1 MEYDNQKIT
10 EELFPNFSSFDRA
23 VKYPY
28 FAPDYSF
35 SFYNGKFVKG
45 ICNDLANRIPIL
57 SVGSNRSPY
66 QLKRKFSLTQNI
78 CVTPAILIDSDIVY
92 AASLSAY
99 GSMPATQW
107 PSKGTKVK
115 LNVLWLS
122 EEQLNIMHLTEA
134 IGVAYDFVKL
144 DSGSVKIRNFN
155 YEKQIYAYVAISG
168 VFAFD
173 DCQPKRLSAINA
185 KNVNLQSISEYEA
198 LTHLKNKLG
207 FKNEDLSKWIRM
219 VVKDKSYRLRL
230 HNSMRSI
237 SVKPKNPNWEIVN
250 ITSKGE
256 LIL

>member
-1 MEYDNQKIT
+1 MKYIKKQIS
-10 EELFPNFSSFDRA
+10 EELFPNFSSFNRA
-23 VKYPY
+23 IKYPY

-45 ICNDLANRIPIL
+45 ICDDLANRIPIL

-99 GSMPATQW
+99 GSMPSTQW
-107 PSKGTKVK
+107 PSKGTKVE
-115 LNVLWLS
+115 LNVLWLN

-144 DSGSVKIRNFN
+144 KSGSVKIKNFN
-155 YEKQIYAYVAISG
+155 FEKQIYGYVAISG
-168 VFAFD
+168 VFPFD

-185 KNVNLQSISEYEA
+185 ENIRLQSFSEYEA
-198 LTHLKNKLG
+198 LLYIKKNLG
-207 FKNEDLSKWIRM
+207 FKDKELSEWIKM
-219 VVKDKSYRLRL
+219 VVNDKSYRLLL
-230 HNSMRSI
+230 HKTMRSN
-237 SVKPKNPNWEIVN
+237 SVKPQNPDWEIVN
-250 ITSKGE
+250 TTSKGE
-256 LIL
+256 LVL